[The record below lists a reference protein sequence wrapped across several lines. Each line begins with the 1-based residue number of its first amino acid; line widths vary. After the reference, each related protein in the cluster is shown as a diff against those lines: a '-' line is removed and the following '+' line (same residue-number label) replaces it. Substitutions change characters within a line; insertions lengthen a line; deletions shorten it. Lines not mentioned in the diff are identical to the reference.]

1 MLVSPEEASEV
12 VVILGKFIIIKPC
25 LSLCSNLP
33 RSRIKVSQKR
43 KKEGFGPWADT
54 IFSFLHVELQMN
66 FPWTFRMYRVPEST
80 HNVSRKEMP
89 FGNDLKNQTIKLC
102 TCCSE
107 CGVLYEHPDIG
118 YPPAVLPS
126 QGLRLVP
133 GKHQRHQT
141 GGHRAPALRGQQ
153 RQPSAKQLR

>member
-1 MLVSPEEASEV
+1 M
-12 VVILGKFIIIKPC
+12 VILGKFIIIKPW
-25 LSLCSNLP
+25 SKSEP
-33 RSRIKVSQKR
+33 VSQLTPKSNQSLP
-43 KKEGFGPWADT
+43 KKEKRTLGPWADT
-54 IFSFLHVELQMN
+54 IFSFLHVELQIN

-118 YPPAVLPS
+118 HPPAVLPP

-153 RQPSAKQLR
+153 CQPSAKQLR